1 MTRAVTGLRW
11 ESALPSSLFP
21 DHPASECPV
30 HSRHLMSAP
39 LVARR
44 GRKTQGGRGTG
55 LELEAGGHPLRWLG
69 GELTTGLTFPL
80 GRQDLGGDDSSR
92 PSLIFL
98 WEETFD
104 GRWRQ
109 RLIALHWELTQLL

>member
-1 MTRAVTGLRW
+1 MGGVRDSSWRQEATL
-11 ESALPSSLFP
+11 SA
-21 DHPASECPV
+21 
-30 HSRHLMSAP
+30 
-39 LVARR
+39 
-44 GRKTQGGRGTG
+44 G
-55 LELEAGGHPLRWLG
+55 WG